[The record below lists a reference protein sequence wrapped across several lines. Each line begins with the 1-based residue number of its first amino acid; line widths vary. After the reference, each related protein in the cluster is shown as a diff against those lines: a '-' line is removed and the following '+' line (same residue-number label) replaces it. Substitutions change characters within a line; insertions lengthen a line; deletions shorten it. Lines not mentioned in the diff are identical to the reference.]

1 LRVTV
6 QAFSSSSLGPG
17 KLDASVGSVRRV
29 FALEV
34 RGAFSGGVASIA
46 VPGSPERTVILG
58 GGLTCR
64 GGPIEIVIRE
74 DGIEECASGID
85 NETGWATVFRVSPTG
100 AHGVGGGVRR
110 VTGEASAGNGDCGA
124 LTVRRAVSGTR
135 SGETFGARRTG
146 GGESE
151 LTHTS
156 PWAGSATLSV
166 TWLAERSIVED
177 AMSAVRTLA
186 IGLVVSHKA
195 KVMPKASCRTVR
207 RRCGIRLPRQVAVN

>member
-1 LRVTV
+1 
-6 QAFSSSSLGPG
+6 
-17 KLDASVGSVRRV
+17 
-29 FALEV
+29 LEV
-34 RGAFSGGVASIA
+34 RGAFSGEVASIA

-85 NETGWATVFRVSPTG
+85 NETGWATVFRVSPIG

-146 GGESE
+146 DEESE

-166 TWLAERSIVED
+166 IWLAERSLVED